1 MKITGELPRELNGT
15 LYRNGPNPQ
24 FDSPGAHWFVGDGM
38 LHAFHLENGR
48 ASYRNRW
55 VRTPKWQAEHDA
67 GRALF
72 GGFGRKLPDAPPS
85 TTTDGG
91 VANTNIIFHA
101 GTAAGAGRR
110 PSADRDR
117 ARHAEA
123 SAAIATT
130 MAPSPGPSP
139 RIPRSIPVTGE
150 MVFFGYNAAGPLTP
164 ALSFGSVNASGV
176 VTRFERFEA
185 PYASMVHDFIVTENH
200 LLFPILPITGSMER
214 AMRGQP
220 PYAWEPEKG
229 AYVGV
234 MKRNGSAKD
243 IDLVPR
249 RKLLR
254 LPRHERVGGRRPHH
268 RRRHAVRGSAAVHP
282 SRRLADR
289 SGKIAR
295 PLLPLDLRSRR
306 QTPTAS
312 RRPISTTSPANSR
325 ASTTAAPASP
335 RRHGWYACANPELPM
350 FGALSGIVHVDG
362 KGKRL
367 GNYLLPAGDTIS
379 EPVFVERGKDA
390 AEGDGWLLAVVWRAR
405 ENRSDLAV
413 FNATDVEAG
422 PVALVHLGHRVPD
435 GFHGNW
441 VGRLRSLHPSF
452 RASRSMNPESRGD
465 GSRFRVMHRE
475 CALSALHGESAMHMP
490 SITALSRHPCLALRR
505 ARAAGHAAAAEQS
518 GPFGDGDNTR
528 LRSAIRVHANF
539 IEYVPIIAL
548 LVALLEMSG
557 TSALRVHLLMGALLV
572 SRLLH
577 PLGMYAGPGTL
588 PF

>member
-1 MKITGELPRELNGT
+1 MLDQVSTKPARTNLAPIPMECDAPSLKITGELPRELNGT

-24 FDSPGAHWFVGDGM
+24 FDSRGAHWFVGDGM
-38 LHAFHLENGR
+38 LHAFHLDEGR

-85 TTTDGG
+85 TINDGG
-91 VANTNIIFHA
+91 VANTSIIFHA
-101 GTAAGAGRR
+101 GRLLALEEGHLPTEIEPGTLKRTGYC
-110 PSADRDR
+110 DYNG
-117 ARHAEA
+117 
-123 SAAIATT
+123 AIA
-130 MAPSPGPSP
+130 GPFTAHPKIDP
-139 RIPRSIPVTGE
+139 RTGE

-176 VTRFERFEA
+176 VTRFERFES

-234 MKRNGSAKD
+234 MKRNGSVEDLSWFRAENCYVFHVMNAWEEGSRIIADVMQFEEAPLFTHPDGSPTDPAK
-243 IDLVPR
+243 
-249 RKLLR
+249 
-254 LPRHERVGGRRPHH
+254 
-268 RRRHAVRGSAAVHP
+268 
-282 SRRLADR
+282 
-289 SGKIAR
+289 
-295 PLLPLDLRSRR
+295 
-306 QTPTAS
+306 
-312 RRPISTTSPANSR
+312 SR
-325 ASTTAAPASP
+325 ARYCRWTFDLAANTDRFAQTYLDDLTGEFPRIDDRRAGLASS
-335 RRHGWYACANPELPM
+335 HGWYACANPELPM

-362 KGKRL
+362 NGKRL

-379 EPVFVERGKDA
+379 EPVFVERGNDA

-441 VGRLRSLHPSF
+441 VG
-452 RASRSMNPESRGD
+452 
-465 GSRFRVMHRE
+465 
-475 CALSALHGESAMHMP
+475 
-490 SITALSRHPCLALRR
+490 
-505 ARAAGHAAAAEQS
+505 AA
-518 GPFGDGDNTR
+518 
-528 LRSAIRVHANF
+528 
-539 IEYVPIIAL
+539 
-548 LVALLEMSG
+548 
-557 TSALRVHLLMGALLV
+557 
-572 SRLLH
+572 
-577 PLGMYAGPGTL
+577 
-588 PF
+588 